1 MRGEFMKVVVS
12 AGGTGGHIYPAL
24 AVLEKLKKED
34 KHLEVLYIGT
44 KNRMESEIIPARGIN
59 YVGIEIYG
67 FSKNILRD
75 IKNIFL
81 VTKSYHQC
89 LKLLRDFNP
98 DIVLGFG
105 GYVTYPVLKAAKKL
119 GIKTFLHEQNS
130 IVGKTNK
137 FLSNHV
143 DLVAVSFLSTLNKF
157 PKAKKV
163 IYSGNPCGENALTT
177 KEIKKSDI
185 GLDNKKKLVIVVAGS
200 LGSSSLHEKLK
211 EFLRLSKRADYQVLY
226 ITGKT
231 HYEDFTF
238 KTRFSSNIK
247 VLPYL
252 DNLAGL
258 MRNCDLIVTRA
269 GASTMS
275 EILALNLPAIF
286 IPSPYV
292 AGNHQYYNALE
303 IVKNNAGLMIK
314 EEDLDGEELF
324 KMVNEILNDKQRYEI
339 MKMNL
344 KNMGKNDSSDIIVS
358 EIKELVK

>member
-1 MRGEFMKVVVS
+1 MKVVVS

-34 KHLEVLYIGT
+34 KNLEVLYIGT

-67 FSKNILRD
+67 FTKNILRD
-75 IKNIFL
+75 FKNVFL
-81 VTKSYHQC
+81 ITKNYHKC
-89 LKLLRDFNP
+89 LKLLKEFKP
-98 DIVLGFG
+98 DLVLGFG

-119 GIKTFLHEQNS
+119 KIKTFLHEQNS
-130 IVGKTNK
+130 VVGKTNK
-137 FLSNHV
+137 ALSNGV

-177 KEIKKSDI
+177 KEIKKSDV

-200 LGSSSLHEKLK
+200 LGSSTINEKLK
-211 EFLRLSKRADYQVLY
+211 EFLRLSKKSDYQVLY
-226 ITGKT
+226 ITGKS
-231 HYEDFTF
+231 HYEEFIK
-238 KTRFSSNIK
+238 KTRFGNNIK

-258 MRNCDLIVTRA
+258 MRNCDLIITRA

-303 IVKNNAGLMIK
+303 IVKNNAGLMI
-314 EEDLDGEELF
+314 EENDLNGEKLF
-324 KMVNEILNDKQRYEI
+324 TMVNDLLSDKKKYEI

-344 KNMGKNDSSDIIVS
+344 KNLGKTDSSEIIVNAL
-358 EIKELVK
+358 KELTK

>member
-1 MRGEFMKVVVS
+1 MKVVVS

-34 KHLEVLYIGT
+34 KNLEVLYIGT

-75 IKNIFL
+75 VKNIFL
-81 VTKSYHQC
+81 VSKSYRKC
-89 LKLLRDFNP
+89 LKLLREFKP

-119 GIKTFLHEQNS
+119 NIKTFLHEQNS

-137 FLSNHV
+137 FLSKGV

-177 KEIKKSDI
+177 KEIKKSDV

-200 LGSSSLHEKLK
+200 LGSSSVNEKLK
-211 EFLRLSKRADYQVLY
+211 EFLRLSKKSDYQVLY
-226 ITGKT
+226 ITGKS
-231 HYEDFTF
+231 HYEEFM
-238 KTRFSSNIK
+238 KGTRFGSNIK

-292 AGNHQYYNALE
+292 ANNHQYYNALE
-303 IVKNNAGLMIK
+303 IVKNNAGLMI
-314 EEDLDGEELF
+314 EEDALDGTTLF
-324 KMVNEILNDKQRYEI
+324 NMVTDLLSDKKKYEI

-344 KNMGKNDSSDIIVS
+344 KNLGKNDSSEIIVR
-358 EIKELVK
+358 EIRSLTNE

>member
-1 MRGEFMKVVVS
+1 MKVVVS

-34 KHLEVLYIGT
+34 KNLEVLYIGT

-75 IKNIFL
+75 VKNIFL
-81 VTKSYHQC
+81 ISKSYHKC
-89 LKLLRDFNP
+89 LKLLREFKP

-119 GIKTFLHEQNS
+119 NIKTFLHEQNS

-137 FLSNHV
+137 FLSKGV

-177 KEIKKSDI
+177 KEIKKSDV

-200 LGSSSLHEKLK
+200 LGSSSVNEKLK
-211 EFLRLSKRADYQVLY
+211 EFLRLSKKSDYQVLY
-226 ITGKT
+226 ITGKS
-231 HYEDFTF
+231 HYEEFM
-238 KTRFSSNIK
+238 KGTRFGSNIK

-252 DNLAGL
+252 DNLSGL

-286 IPSPYV
+286 NVFIVIFLCSIP
-292 AGNHQYYNALE
+292 
-303 IVKNNAGLMIK
+303 
-314 EEDLDGEELF
+314 
-324 KMVNEILNDKQRYEI
+324 
-339 MKMNL
+339 
-344 KNMGKNDSSDIIVS
+344 
-358 EIKELVK
+358 

>member
-1 MRGEFMKVVVS
+1 MKVVVS

-24 AVLEKLKKED
+24 AILEKLKKED
-34 KHLEVLYIGT
+34 KKLEVLYMGT
-44 KNRMESEIIPARGIN
+44 TKRMESEIIPNRGIE
-59 YVGIEIYG
+59 YVGLDIYG
-67 FSKNILRD
+67 FSKNIFRD
-75 IKNIFL
+75 IKNVFL
-81 VTKSYHQC
+81 INKSYNKC
-89 LKLLRDFNP
+89 LKVLKEFKP

-119 GIKTFLHEQNS
+119 KIKTFLHEQNS

-137 FLSNHV
+137 FLSKDI

-177 KEIKKSDI
+177 KEIKKSEV

-200 LGSSSLHEKLK
+200 LGSSSMNEKLK
-211 EFLRLSKRADYQVLY
+211 EFLRLSKKSDYQVLY
-226 ITGKT
+226 ITGKQ
-231 HYEDFTF
+231 HYEEFI
-238 KTRFSSNIK
+238 KGTRFGSNIK
-247 VLPYL
+247 VMPYL

-258 MRNCDLIVTRA
+258 MRNCNLIITRA

-275 EILALNLPAIF
+275 EILALSLPAIF

-303 IVKNNAGLMIK
+303 IVKNNAGLMI
-314 EEDLDGEELF
+314 EEENLKGADLFNMVTEL
-324 KMVNEILNDKQRYEI
+324 LNDKKKYEI
-339 MKMNL
+339 MK
-344 KNMGKNDSSDIIVS
+344 IVAIS
-358 EIKELVK
+358 LFVK

>member
-1 MRGEFMKVVVS
+1 MKVVVS

-24 AVLEKLKKED
+24 AVLEKLKSED
-34 KHLEVLYIGT
+34 KNLEVLYIGT

-75 IKNIFL
+75 VKNVFL
-81 VTKSYHQC
+81 VSKSYHKC
-89 LKLLRDFNP
+89 LKLLKEFKP

-119 GIKTFLHEQNS
+119 NIKTFLHEQNS

-137 FLSNHV
+137 FLSKGV

-177 KEIKKSDI
+177 KEIKKSDV

-200 LGSSSLHEKLK
+200 LGSSSVNEKLK
-211 EFLRLSKRADYQVLY
+211 EFLRLSKKSDYQVLY
-226 ITGKT
+226 ITGKS
-231 HYEDFTF
+231 HYEEFI
-238 KTRFSSNIK
+238 KGTRFGSNIK

-258 MRNCDLIVTRA
+258 MRHCDLIVTRA

-292 AGNHQYYNALE
+292 ANNHQYYNALE
-303 IVKNNAGLMIK
+303 IVKNNAGLMI
-314 EEDLDGEELF
+314 EEDALDGTTLF
-324 KMVNEILNDKQRYEI
+324 NMVTDLLGDKKKYEI

-344 KNMGKNDSSDIIVS
+344 KNLGKNDSSEIIVR
-358 EIKELVK
+358 EIRSLTNE

>member
-1 MRGEFMKVVVS
+1 MKVVVS

-34 KHLEVLYIGT
+34 KNLEVLYIGT

-67 FSKNILRD
+67 FTKNILRD
-75 IKNIFL
+75 FKNVFL
-81 VTKSYHQC
+81 ITKNYHKC
-89 LKLLRDFNP
+89 LKLLKEFKP
-98 DIVLGFG
+98 DLVLGFG

-119 GIKTFLHEQNS
+119 KIKTFLHEQNS
-130 IVGKTNK
+130 VVGKTNK
-137 FLSNHV
+137 ALSNGV
-143 DLVAVSFLSTLNKF
+143 DLVAVSFLSTLTKF

-163 IYSGNPCGENALTT
+163 IYSGNPCGENAITT
-177 KEIKKSDI
+177 KEIKKSDV

-200 LGSSSLHEKLK
+200 LGSSTINEKLK
-211 EFLRLSKRADYQVLY
+211 ELLRLSKKSDYQVLY
-226 ITGKT
+226 ITGKS
-231 HYEDFTF
+231 HYEEFIK
-238 KTRFSSNIK
+238 KTRFGNNIK

-258 MRNCDLIVTRA
+258 MRNCDLIITRA

-303 IVKNNAGLMIK
+303 IVKNNAGLMI
-314 EEDLDGEELF
+314 EENDLNGEKLF
-324 KMVNEILNDKQRYEI
+324 TMVNDLLSDKKKYEI

-344 KNMGKNDSSDIIVS
+344 KNLGKTDSSEIIVNAL
-358 EIKELVK
+358 KELTK

>member
-1 MRGEFMKVVVS
+1 MKVVVS

-34 KHLEVLYIGT
+34 KNLEILYIGT
-44 KNRMESEIIPARGIN
+44 KNRMESEIIPKRGID
-59 YVGIEIYG
+59 YIGIEIYG
-67 FSKNILRD
+67 FSKNIVRD
-75 IKNIFL
+75 IKNVFL
-81 VTKSYHQC
+81 ITKSNHKC
-89 LKLLRDFNP
+89 LKILKEFKP

-119 GIKTFLHEQNS
+119 NIKTFLHEQNS

-137 FLSNHV
+137 FLSKDI

-157 PKAKKV
+157 PKARKV

-177 KEIKKSDI
+177 KGIKKSEI

-200 LGSSSLHEKLK
+200 LGSSSVNEKLK
-211 EFLRLSKRADYQVLY
+211 EFLRLSKKSDFQVLY
-226 ITGKT
+226 ITGKS
-231 HYEDFTF
+231 HYEEFI
-238 KTRFSSNIK
+238 KGTRFGSNIK

-303 IVKNNAGLMIK
+303 IVKNNAGLML
-314 EEDLDGEELF
+314 EEENLNGETLFNMVTDL
-324 KMVNEILNDKQRYEI
+324 LNDKKKYEI

-344 KNMGKNDSSDIIVS
+344 KNLGKTDSSDVIVK

>member
-1 MRGEFMKVVVS
+1 MKVVVS

-24 AVLEKLKKED
+24 AVLEKLKSED
-34 KHLEVLYIGT
+34 KNLEVLYIGT

-75 IKNIFL
+75 VKNVFL
-81 VTKSYHQC
+81 VSKSYHKC
-89 LKLLRDFNP
+89 LKLLKEFKP

-105 GYVTYPVLKAAKKL
+105 GYVAYPVLKAAKKL
-119 GIKTFLHEQNS
+119 NIKTFLHEQNS

-137 FLSNHV
+137 FLSKGV

-177 KEIKKSDI
+177 KEIKKSDV

-200 LGSSSLHEKLK
+200 LGSSSVNEKLK
-211 EFLRLSKRADYQVLY
+211 EFLRLSKKSDYQVLY
-226 ITGKT
+226 ITGKS
-231 HYEDFTF
+231 HYEEFM
-238 KTRFSSNIK
+238 KGTRFGSNIK

-292 AGNHQYYNALE
+292 ANNHQYYNALE
-303 IVKNNAGLMIK
+303 IVKNNAGLMI
-314 EEDLDGEELF
+314 EEDALDGTTLF
-324 KMVNEILNDKQRYEI
+324 NMVTDLLSDKKKYEI

-344 KNMGKNDSSDIIVS
+344 KNLGKNDSSEIIVR
-358 EIKELVK
+358 EIRSLTNE

>member
-1 MRGEFMKVVVS
+1 MKVVVS

-24 AVLEKLKKED
+24 AILEKLKKED
-34 KHLEVLYIGT
+34 KKLEVLYIGT
-44 KNRMESEIIPARGIN
+44 KNRMESEIIPARGID
-59 YVGIEIYG
+59 YVGLEIYG

-75 IKNIFL
+75 IKNVFL
-81 VTKSYHQC
+81 VSKSYHKC

-119 GIKTFLHEQNS
+119 NIKTFLHEQNS
-130 IVGKTNK
+130 IVGKTNR
-137 FLSNHV
+137 FLSKDI
-143 DLVAVSFLSTLNKF
+143 DLVAVSFLSTVNKF

-200 LGSSSLHEKLK
+200 LGSSSVNEKLK
-211 EFLRLSKRADYQVLY
+211 EFLRLSKKENYQVLY
-226 ITGKT
+226 ITGKS
-231 HYEDFTF
+231 HYEEFT
-238 KTRFSSNIK
+238 KSSRFGSNIK

-258 MRNCDLIVTRA
+258 MQNCDLIVTRA

-303 IVKNNAGLMIK
+303 IVKNNAGLMI
-314 EEDLDGEELF
+314 EEEKLTGEELYH
-324 KMVNEILNDKQRYEI
+324 MVVNLLSDKKKYEI

-344 KNMGKNDSSDIIVS
+344 RNLGKTDSSEIIVR
-358 EIKELVK
+358 EIRSLTK

>member
-1 MRGEFMKVVVS
+1 MKVVVS

-24 AVLEKLKKED
+24 AILEKLKKEVGD
-34 KHLEVLYIGT
+34 LEVLYIGT
-44 KNRMESEIIPARGIN
+44 KNRMESEIIPKRGID
-59 YVGIEIYG
+59 YIGIEIYG
-67 FSKNILRD
+67 FSKNIVRD
-75 IKNIFL
+75 IKNVFL
-81 VTKSYHQC
+81 ITKSYHKC
-89 LKLLRDFNP
+89 LKILKEFKP

-119 GIKTFLHEQNS
+119 NIKTFLHEQNS

-137 FLSNHV
+137 FLSKDI

-157 PKAKKV
+157 PKARKV

-177 KEIKKSDI
+177 KGIKKSEI

-200 LGSSSLHEKLK
+200 LGSSSVNEKLK
-211 EFLRLSKRADYQVLY
+211 EFLRLSKKSDFQVLY
-226 ITGKT
+226 ITGKS
-231 HYEDFTF
+231 HYEEFI
-238 KTRFSSNIK
+238 KGTRFGSNIK

-303 IVKNNAGLMIK
+303 IVKNNAGLML
-314 EEDLDGEELF
+314 EEENLNGEILFNMVTDL
-324 KMVNEILNDKQRYEI
+324 LNDKKKYEI

-344 KNMGKNDSSDIIVS
+344 KNLGKTDSSDVIVK

>member
-1 MRGEFMKVVVS
+1 MKVVVS

-24 AVLEKLKKED
+24 AIIEKLKKED
-34 KHLEVLYIGT
+34 KKLEVLYIGT
-44 KNRMESEIIPARGIN
+44 TKRMESEIIPNRGIE
-59 YVGIEIYG
+59 YVGLDIYG
-67 FSKNILRD
+67 FSKNIFRD
-75 IKNIFL
+75 IKNVFL
-81 VTKSYHQC
+81 INKSYNKC
-89 LKLLRDFNP
+89 LKVLKEFKP

-119 GIKTFLHEQNS
+119 KIKTFLHEQNS
-130 IVGKTNK
+130 IVDKTNK
-137 FLSNHV
+137 FLSKDI

-177 KEIKKSDI
+177 KEIKKSEV

-200 LGSSSLHEKLK
+200 LGSSSMNEKLK
-211 EFLRLSKRADYQVLY
+211 EFLRLSKKSDYQVLY
-226 ITGKT
+226 ITGKQ
-231 HYEDFTF
+231 HYEEFI
-238 KTRFSSNIK
+238 KGTRFGSNIK
-247 VLPYL
+247 VMPYL

-258 MRNCDLIVTRA
+258 MRNCNLIITRA

-275 EILALNLPAIF
+275 EILALSLPAIF

-303 IVKNNAGLMIK
+303 IVKNNAGLMI
-314 EEDLDGEELF
+314 EEENLKGADLFNMVTEL
-324 KMVNEILNDKQRYEI
+324 LNDKKKYEI

-344 KNMGKNDSSDIIVS
+344 KNLGKTDSSDIIVR
-358 EIKELVK
+358 EIKELIK

>member
-1 MRGEFMKVVVS
+1 MKVVVS

-24 AVLEKLKKED
+24 AVLEKLKSED
-34 KHLEVLYIGT
+34 KNLEVLYIGT

-75 IKNIFL
+75 VKNVFL
-81 VTKSYHQC
+81 VSKSYHKC
-89 LKLLRDFNP
+89 LKLLKEFKP

-119 GIKTFLHEQNS
+119 NIKTFLHEQNS

-137 FLSNHV
+137 FLSKGV

-177 KEIKKSDI
+177 KEIKKSDV

-200 LGSSSLHEKLK
+200 LGSSSVNEKLK
-211 EFLRLSKRADYQVLY
+211 EFLRLSKKSDYQVLY
-226 ITGKT
+226 ITGKS
-231 HYEDFTF
+231 HYEEFI
-238 KTRFSSNIK
+238 KGTRFGSNIK

-292 AGNHQYYNALE
+292 ANNHQYYNALE
-303 IVKNNAGLMIK
+303 IVKNNAGLMI
-314 EEDLDGEELF
+314 EEENLNGEVLF
-324 KMVNEILNDKQRYEI
+324 KTVNDLLSDKKRYEI

-344 KNMGKNDSSDIIVS
+344 KNLGSVNSSDIIVK
-358 EIKELVK
+358 EIKELIK

>member
-1 MRGEFMKVVVS
+1 MKVVVS

-24 AVLEKLKKED
+24 AVLEKLKSED
-34 KHLEVLYIGT
+34 KNLEVLYIGT

-75 IKNIFL
+75 VKNVFL
-81 VTKSYHQC
+81 VSKSYHKC
-89 LKLLRDFNP
+89 LKLLKEFKP

-119 GIKTFLHEQNS
+119 NIKTFLHEQNS

-137 FLSNHV
+137 FLSKGV

-177 KEIKKSDI
+177 KEIKKSDV

-200 LGSSSLHEKLK
+200 LGSSSVNEKLK
-211 EFLRLSKRADYQVLY
+211 EFLRLSKKSDYQVLY
-226 ITGKT
+226 ITGKS
-231 HYEDFTF
+231 HYEEFM
-238 KTRFSSNIK
+238 KGTRFGSNIK

-292 AGNHQYYNALE
+292 ANNHQYYNALE
-303 IVKNNAGLMIK
+303 IVKNNAGLMI
-314 EEDLDGEELF
+314 EEDALDGTTLF
-324 KMVNEILNDKQRYEI
+324 NMVTDLLSDKKKYEI

-344 KNMGKNDSSDIIVS
+344 KNLGKNDSSEIIVR
-358 EIKELVK
+358 EIRSLTNE

>member
-1 MRGEFMKVVVS
+1 MKVVVS

-24 AVLEKLKKED
+24 AILEKLKKED
-34 KHLEVLYIGT
+34 KKLEVLYIGT
-44 KNRMESEIIPARGIN
+44 TKRMESEIIPNRGIE
-59 YVGIEIYG
+59 YVGLDIYG
-67 FSKNILRD
+67 FSKNIFRD
-75 IKNIFL
+75 IKNVFL
-81 VTKSYHQC
+81 INKSYNKC
-89 LKLLRDFNP
+89 LKVLKEFKP

-119 GIKTFLHEQNS
+119 KIKTFLHEQNS

-137 FLSNHV
+137 FLSKDI

-177 KEIKKSDI
+177 KEIKKSEV

-200 LGSSSLHEKLK
+200 LGSSSMNEKLK
-211 EFLRLSKRADYQVLY
+211 EFLRLSKKSDYQVLY
-226 ITGKT
+226 ITGKQ
-231 HYEDFTF
+231 HYEEFI
-238 KTRFSSNIK
+238 KGTRFGSNIK
-247 VLPYL
+247 VMPYL

-258 MRNCDLIVTRA
+258 MRNCNLIITRA

-275 EILALNLPAIF
+275 EILALSLPVIF

-303 IVKNNAGLMIK
+303 IVKNNAGLMI
-314 EEDLDGEELF
+314 EEENLKGADLFNMVTEL
-324 KMVNEILNDKQRYEI
+324 LNDKKKYEI

-344 KNMGKNDSSDIIVS
+344 KNLGKTDSSDIIVR
-358 EIKELVK
+358 EIKELIK

>member
-1 MRGEFMKVVVS
+1 MKVVVS

-34 KHLEVLYIGT
+34 KNLEVLYIGT
-44 KNRMESEIIPARGIN
+44 KNRMESDIIPKRGIN
-59 YVGIEIYG
+59 YKGIDIYG
-67 FSKNILRD
+67 FSKNVLRD
-75 IKNIFL
+75 IKNVFL
-81 VTKSYHQC
+81 IVKSYRQC
-89 LKLLRDFNP
+89 LKILEEFKP

-119 GIKTFLHEQNS
+119 NIKTFLHEQNS

-137 FLSNHV
+137 FLSNNV
-143 DLVAVSFLSTLNKF
+143 DLVAVSFLSTLKKF

-200 LGSSSLHEKLK
+200 LGSSTLNDKLK
-211 EFLRLSKRADYQVLY
+211 DFLKLCKKSDYQVLY
-226 ITGKT
+226 ITGKR
-231 HYEDFTF
+231 HYENFIE
-238 KTRFSSNIK
+238 KTKFSSNIK

-258 MRNCDLIVTRA
+258 MRNCDLIITRA

-292 AGNHQYYNALE
+292 ANNHQYYNALE
-303 IVKNNAGLMIK
+303 IVKNNAGKML
-314 EEDLDGEELF
+314 EEENLDGKKLF
-324 KMVNEILNDKQRYEI
+324 LMVNELLSDKKQYEI

-344 KNMGKNDSSDIIVS
+344 KNLGKTDSSDVIVK
-358 EIKELVK
+358 EIKELIK